1 MRPIGVAEVVRRETW
16 KAAMSIVKADVTKT
30 VGNLQLCGG
39 QDTRCEVAVY
49 SMHDIFAT
57 NETEAVLL
65 VDAEKLFISINRQA
79 LLHNIQHV
87 SPPKVT
93 FVHNCFNVL
102 ARLFVIEIKELYVM
116 KTLTGRTNC
125 DSSLWNNS
133 KIIFETSS

>member
-1 MRPIGVAEVVRRETW
+1 MRPIGIAEVVRRETW

-87 SPPKVT
+87 
-93 FVHNCFNVL
+93 
-102 ARLFVIEIKELYVM
+102 ARLFVIEIKELHVM